1 MSHYSRGSYRRAG
14 YNSQGWCKVPGSSLS
29 PHPPLPLSGGTDRSE
44 AGVRAIAVGHVRL
57 SLRPHLIVALALAL
71 LLAGGCGVASGSST
85 AAIGEA
91 APQLPTPLTR
101 ATPGPARLDS
111 APLSYSYQVIKR
123 YPHDTTAWTEGLVY
137 VGDDTLLEG
146 TGEYEE
152 STLRRVRLSTG
163 AVLQSVGLG
172 DPALYGE
179 GISPVGDTIFQLTWQ
194 NCLGLLF
201 DRQSL
206 ARTGQFGFPRVGSS
220 CAMEGWGLT
229 YDGSQLIMSDGTD
242 TLSFVDPAATM
253 LSGQLT
259 IVRQVKVTRQG
270 APLTR
275 LNELEY
281 INGSVFAN
289 VWLTDLIV
297 QIDPASGAVIGELNL
312 SGLLSPAE
320 RAAADVLNGIAY
332 DAVGDRLFVTG
343 KYWPALF
350 EIALQ
355 PPIAY
360 RLNLPL
366 TIRG

>member
-1 MSHYSRGSYRRAG
+1 MRFHQCAY
-14 YNSQGWCKVPGSSLS
+14 
-29 PHPPLPLSGGTDRSE
+29 
-44 AGVRAIAVGHVRL
+44 
-57 SLRPHLIVALALAL
+57 IVALAVAAL
-71 LLAGGCGVASGSST
+71 LASGCGAAPASSA
-85 AAIGEA
+85 AAIGDGAPPIVTPSVAPPTLA
-91 APQLPTPLTR
+91 APTGTPP
-101 ATPGPARLDS
+101 AAPAQAGPVA
-111 APLSYSYQVIKR
+111 YTYQVLNR

-146 TGEYEE
+146 TGEYQR

-163 AVLQSVGLG
+163 AVLQSVPLN
-172 DPALYGE
+172 DPSNPPSPLLYGE

-201 DRQSL
+201 DRQSF
-206 ARTGQFGFPRVGSS
+206 ARTGQFSFPSAGGG
-220 CAMEGWGLT
+220 CDPKEGWGLT

-242 TLSFVDPAATM
+242 TLSFVDPAATIQ
-253 LSGQLT
+253 SGRLT
-259 IVRQVKVTRQG
+259 ITRQVKVTRRG
-270 APLTR
+270 APLAR

-297 QIDPASGAVIGELNL
+297 QIDPASGQVIGELDL
-312 SGLLSPAE
+312 SGLRDLLSPAE
-320 RAAADVLNGIAY
+320 RASVDVLNGIAY
-332 DAVGDRLFVTG
+332 DAAGDRLFVTG

-366 TIRG
+366 AARG